1 MKVKVLIPGVLRTA
15 ADGNASLDVEVPDPA
30 TLGAALDAL
39 ATTYPLL
46 DRRLRD
52 EQAGLR
58 RYVNFYVNGEEC
70 RRLAGPA
77 TPLPAGAEIQI
88 LPSVAGG

>member
-1 MKVKVLIPGVLRTA
+1 MKVKVLIPGVLRSA
-15 ADGNASLDVEVPDPA
+15 AAGAAHLDVEVPPPA
-30 TLGAALDAL
+30 TLGAALDVL
-39 ATTYPLL
+39 AETYPGL

-52 EQAGLR
+52 ERAGLR

-70 RRLAGPA
+70 RRLSGPD

>member
-1 MKVKVLIPGVLRTA
+1 MKVTVLIPGVLRSA
-15 ADGNASLDVEVPDPA
+15 VEGQSSVALDVPDPA
-30 TLGAALDAL
+30 TLGAALDVL
-39 ATTYPLL
+39 AGTYPGL

-52 EQAGLR
+52 ERAALR

-70 RRLAGPA
+70 RRLDGPA